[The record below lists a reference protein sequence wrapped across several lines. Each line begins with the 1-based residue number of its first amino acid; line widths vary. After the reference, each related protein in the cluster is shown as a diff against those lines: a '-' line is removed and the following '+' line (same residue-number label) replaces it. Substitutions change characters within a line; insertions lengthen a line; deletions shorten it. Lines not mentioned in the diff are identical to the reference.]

1 MGLPPPQKEGA
12 PLDAER
18 CLERLAS
25 RLRRWRSE
33 AGLTLQQLAERSGVA
48 ASTIHKIEVRKTI
61 PTVSVL
67 FKISQGLDR
76 PVTDFLDEDPEP
88 TALLHRRQDAV
99 TEIDRGVLAA
109 PLGDPEREAR
119 GWRIQLAPERGA
131 ATLRADG
138 DVLVVCEEGS
148 VELTR
153 QATQWRLE
161 PGDVLS
167 LRAPAP
173 FRLEATCGQ
182 TCRFLLLG
190 HVPAT
195 ARGLLDREATP
206 SRPSREGPLAHSA

>member
-1 MGLPPPQKEGA
+1 V
-12 PLDAER
+12 DAER

-33 AGLTLQQLAERSGVA
+33 AGLTLQQLAERSDVA

-88 TALLHRRQDAV
+88 TARLHRRQDAA
-99 TEIDRGVLAA
+99 TEIERGVLAA
-109 PLGDPEREAR
+109 PVGDPERDAR
-119 GWRIQLAPERGA
+119 GWRIQLAPERGPV
-131 ATLRADG
+131 TLRADG
-138 DVLVVCEEGS
+138 DVLVVCQEGS
-148 VELTR
+148 LELVR
-153 QATQWRLE
+153 QAARWRLE

-173 FRLEATCGQ
+173 FRLEASCAA

-190 HVPAT
+190 RVPGT
-195 ARGLLDREATP
+195 PRGLLDREAARA
-206 SRPSREGPLAHSA
+206 RPNHGSSLAHAG

>member
-1 MGLPPPQKEGA
+1 
-12 PLDAER
+12 LDAER

-33 AGLTLQQLAERSGVA
+33 SGLTLQQLAERSDVA

-88 TALLHRRQDAV
+88 AARLHRRYDAV

-109 PLGDPEREAR
+109 PIGDPDRDAR
-119 GWRIQLAPERGA
+119 GWRVQVAPERGPL
-131 ATLRADG
+131 TLRAEG
-138 DVLVVCEEGS
+138 DVLVVCEEGA
-148 VELTR
+148 VELAR
-153 QATQWRLE
+153 GPARWSLE

-173 FRLEATCGQ
+173 FRLEASCER
-182 TCRFLLLG
+182 TCRLLFLG
-190 HVPAT
+190 RVPTT
-195 ARGLLDREATP
+195 ARGLLDREAAR
-206 SRPSREGPLAHSA
+206 SRPDAEGAIAHAG

>member
-1 MGLPPPQKEGA
+1 
-12 PLDAER
+12 LDAER

-88 TALLHRRQDAV
+88 AARLHRRREAV
-99 TEIDRGVLAA
+99 LEIDRGVLAA
-109 PLGDPEREAR
+109 PIGDPERAAR
-119 GWRIQLAPERGA
+119 GWRVQLAPERGA
-131 ATLRADG
+131 VTLRAEG
-138 DVLVVCEEGS
+138 DVLVVCEEGT
-148 VELTR
+148 VELGR
-153 QATQWRLE
+153 RDARWRIE

-173 FRLEATCGQ
+173 FRIEASCPQ

-190 HVPAT
+190 RVPGT
-195 ARGLLDREATP
+195 ARGLLDREAAR
-206 SRPSREGPLAHSA
+206 SRPDREGSLAHAG

>member
-1 MGLPPPQKEGA
+1 MEG

-88 TALLHRRQDAV
+88 TARLHRRHDAAS
-99 TEIDRGVLAA
+99 EIDRGVLAA
-109 PLGDPEREAR
+109 PIGDPEREAR

-131 ATLRADG
+131 LTLRAEG
-138 DVLVVCEEGS
+138 DVLVVCQEGS
-148 VELTR
+148 LDLVR
-153 QATQWRLE
+153 QAARWRIE

-173 FRLEATCGQ
+173 FRIEASCAA
-182 TCRFLLLG
+182 TCRFLLVG
-190 HVPAT
+190 RVPAT
-195 ARGLLDREATP
+195 ARGLLDREAARA
-206 SRPSREGPLAHSA
+206 RPSHEGPLAHAS

>member
-1 MGLPPPQKEGA
+1 M
-12 PLDAER
+12 DAER

-33 AGLTLQQLAERSGVA
+33 SGLTLQQLAERSDVA

-88 TALLHRRQDAV
+88 TASLHRHQDAV
-99 TEIDRGVLAA
+99 GEIDRGVLAA
-109 PLGDPEREAR
+109 PIGDPEREAR
-119 GWRIQLAPERGA
+119 GWRIQLAPERGPVA
-131 ATLRADG
+131 LRADG
-138 DVLVVCEEGS
+138 DVVVVCEEGS

-153 QATQWRLE
+153 QESRWQLA

-173 FRLEATCGQ
+173 FRLEASCER
-182 TCRFLLLG
+182 TCRFLLVG
-190 HVPAT
+190 HVPASP
-195 ARGLLDREATP
+195 RGLLDREAAR
-206 SRPSREGPLAHSA
+206 SRPNHGGPLAHAG